1 MSSATRRRRPPAAGH
16 ESNERW
22 LLTYAD
28 MITLLLALFVVLF
41 SISSVNISKY
51 RTLQAALRN
60 AFGGHVLPGG
70 GSILNPA
77 QQATASGAG
86 RSVSE
91 SQPAVPSIV
100 PNAITSPSTLVNRSL
115 TSSSQ
120 AMAQAAATVA
130 AQTAAQIGQIES
142 FKRLKRLLLA
152 YARSHGFAK
161 DVIVS
166 IQRRGL
172 VVRVL
177 TDNIL
182 FDSGHAELKPE
193 GLPLIDEVARLINVD
208 HTHPVVVEGYTD
220 NQPIHTAQF
229 PSNWELA
236 TTRADAVLHRVV
248 GDGVDVTR
256 MSAAGFADLR
266 PVASDA
272 TAIGRAQ
279 NRRVEIVLQRLGS
292 Y

>member
-1 MSSATRRRRPPAAGH
+1 MTSTRRRRPAPASH
-16 ESNERW
+16 SSNERW

-100 PNAITSPSTLVNRSL
+100 PSAIASPSTLVNHSL
-115 TSSSQ
+115 ASVTSFVAA
-120 AMAQAAATVA
+120 AMAQASAQAA
-130 AQTAAQIGQIES
+130 AQSGQLES
-142 FKRLKRLLLA
+142 FAKLKALLLA
-152 YARSHGFAK
+152 YARAHGFAK

-182 FDSGHAELKPE
+182 FDSGHAELKPA
-193 GLPLIDEVARLINVD
+193 GLPLIDEVARLIDLD

-220 NQPIHTAQF
+220 NQPIDTAHF
-229 PSNWELA
+229 PSNWELS
-236 TTRADAVLHRVV
+236 TTRADAVLHRLV
-248 GDGVDVTR
+248 GNGVDVTR

-266 PVASDA
+266 PVADDA
-272 TAIGRAQ
+272 TAAGRAQ
-279 NRRVEIVLQRLGS
+279 NRRVEIVLQRRGS